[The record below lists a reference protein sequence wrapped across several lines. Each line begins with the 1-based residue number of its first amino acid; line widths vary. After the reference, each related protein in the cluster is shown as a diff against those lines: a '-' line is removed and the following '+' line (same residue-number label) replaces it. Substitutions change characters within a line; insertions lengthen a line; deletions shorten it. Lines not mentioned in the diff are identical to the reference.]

1 MKAYIYDNESKEY
14 IGEEECQIDPL
25 ETQIAGYNIYAN
37 PANATLIKPKIKEGY
52 KTIWD
57 ETKWKLV
64 EIKQEDKQEFII
76 TKELTKEETIQR
88 KINNLQYYL
97 NSTDLYVT
105 RFVETGKKIPDDIRI
120 KRQKAREE
128 ISELRAKYNL

>member
-1 MKAYIYDNESKEY
+1 M
-14 IGEEECQIDPL
+14 
-25 ETQIAGYNIYAN
+25 T
-37 PANATLIKPKIKEGY
+37 TR
-52 KTIWD
+52 
-57 ETKWKLV
+57 
-64 EIKQEDKQEFII
+64 
-76 TKELTKEETIQR
+76 ELTKEEEIQL
-88 KINNLQYYL
+88 KISDMQFYL

>member
-25 ETQIAGYNIYAN
+25 ETQIAGYNIYAI

-64 EIKQEDKQEFII
+64 EIKQEQEKSFM
-76 TKELTKEETIQR
+76 TTRELTKEEEIQL
-88 KINNLQYYL
+88 KISDMQFYL

>member
-1 MKAYIYDNESKEY
+1 MKAYTYDNITKEY
-14 IGEEECQIDPL
+14 NGIVNCQIDPL
-25 ETQIAGYNIYAN
+25 ESEIAGYTIYLI
-37 PANATLIKPKIKEGY
+37 PAYSTLLKPKTKEGY

-76 TKELTKEETIQR
+76 NKELTKEETIQI